1 MIISHLKLK
10 NWRNFREVD
19 VPLRER
25 QFIVG
30 PNASGKSNLLD
41 AFRFLRDIAKRKG
54 GGLQAAI
61 ENRGGI
67 SKLRCLNARQDSE
80 MAFEVSIADSA
91 DDEKPKWRYAISIKQ
106 EPRGLRQPYLKYERV
121 WDGRGKR
128 ILNRPNAADKE
139 DSARLKQTFLE
150 QVNSNA
156 KFRGVANYLAKTTYL
171 HLVPQL
177 LRYADDLQGRLLEDD
192 PFGQGFLTRVA
203 KTSDKT
209 RQRRLTRIER
219 AIKNAVPKLQE
230 MQFERDE
237 ATGRPHI
244 KAQYSH
250 WRPNAGWQRE
260 DQFSDGTLRL
270 IALLWAMIDDDS
282 LLLLEEP
289 ELSLHEEIVRH
300 LASSIYRIQRQLK
313 RKRQVLISTHSSALL
328 SDKGIDG
335 RNVLLLIPGEEGT
348 EVKTA
353 TDLTDV
359 KPLLTSGLAVGE
371 VVIPRTAPGE
381 SGQLLLSF

>member
-10 NWRNFREVD
+10 NWRNFEKVD

-67 SKLRCLNARQDSE
+67 SKLRYLNARRNPE
-80 MAFEVSIADSA
+80 MAFEISIADPS

-106 EPRGLRQPYLKYERV
+106 EPHGLRQPYLKYERV
-121 WDGRGKR
+121 WDDRGKR
-128 ILNRPNAADKE
+128 ILNRPNAADRK
-139 DSARLKQTFLE
+139 DSERLKQTFLE
-150 QVNSNA
+150 QINSNTR
-156 KFRGVANYLAKTTYL
+156 FREIANYLAKTTYL

-177 LRYADDLQGRLLEDD
+177 LRYADDLQGKLLKDD
-192 PFGQGFLTRVA
+192 PFGQGFLARVA
-203 KTSDKT
+203 ETPDKT
-209 RQRRLTRIER
+209 RQSRLSRIEK
-219 AIKNAVPKLQE
+219 AIKNAVPKLQR

-237 ATGRPHI
+237 ATGRPHV

-270 IALLWAMIDDDS
+270 IALLWAMMDGDS

-300 LASSIYRIQRQLK
+300 LAPSIYRIQRQLR

-348 EVKTA
+348 EIKVA
-353 TDLTDV
+353 TDLKDV

-371 VVIPRTAPGE
+371 VVIPRTAPEG
-381 SGQLLLSF
+381 SGQLPLSL

>member
-10 NWRNFREVD
+10 NWRNFRD
-19 VPLRER
+19 VNVAMSER

-41 AFRFLRDIAKRKG
+41 VFRFLRDIAKQKG

-67 SKLRCLNARQDSE
+67 SKLRCLNARQDSQV
-80 MAFEVSIADSA
+80 ALEVSIADSV
-91 DDEKPKWRYAISIKQ
+91 DDAKPKWRYAIGIKQ
-106 EPRGLRQPYLKYERV
+106 EPRGRRQPYLQYERV
-121 WDGRGKR
+121 WDDRGKR
-128 ILNRPNAADKE
+128 ILDRPNAADKKDRE
-139 DSARLKQTFLE
+139 RLKQTFLE

-156 KFRGVANYLAKTTYL
+156 KFREIANYLAKTTYL

-177 LRYADDLQGRLLEDD
+177 LRYADDLQGKLLEDD
-192 PFGQGFLTRVA
+192 PFGQGFLARVA
-203 KTSDKT
+203 DTPEKT
-209 RQRRLTRIER
+209 RQSRLSQIEK
-219 AIKNAVPKLQE
+219 AIKGAVPKLKE

-237 ATGRPHI
+237 ATGKPHI
-244 KAQYSH
+244 RALYSH

-270 IALLWAMIDDDS
+270 IAFLWAIKESDS

-300 LASSIYRIQRQLK
+300 LSSSIYRMQRK
-313 RKRQVLISTHSSALL
+313 GKRQVLVSTHSSALL
-328 SDKGIDG
+328 SDTGIDG
-335 RNVLLLIPGEEGT
+335 RNVLLLTPEDEGT
-348 EVKTA
+348 EVKVA
-353 TDLTDV
+353 TDFKDV
-359 KPLLTSGLAVGE
+359 RSLLNSGLAVGK
-371 VVIPRTAPGE
+371 VVISRTAPKE
-381 SGQLLLSF
+381 NQQPLFSSWK